1 MNSRVYSVDR
11 EFIPEPSTRSPKPVQ
26 VEAEAVAF
34 DKASDAASIEE
45 LRLEIEKIE
54 KALAESAAAAGAD
67 DEGARS
73 RLESRKSHLLEQIE
87 REQERLREDALES
100 KG

>member
-1 MNSRVYSVDR
+1 
-11 EFIPEPSTRSPKPVQ
+11 
-26 VEAEAVAF
+26 
-34 DKASDAASIEE
+34 ASIEE